1 MHGEGRKYQNK
12 TDPQDDSPDEW
23 QLSLHQTQGGVDT
36 ARGVDQG
43 TVSTLSGFKNLVMCS
58 LHISGYQNLLLLC
71 FINKFIVFLY

>member
-12 TDPQDDSPDEW
+12 TDPQDDSPNEW

-43 TVSTLSGFKNLVMCS
+43 PVSTLSGYKHLFMCP
-58 LHISGYQNLLLLC
+58 LHTGISDYQNYCYCALST
-71 FINKFIVFLY
+71 N

>member
-23 QLSLHQTQGGVDT
+23 QLSLHQTQGSVDT

-43 TVSTLSGFKNLVMCS
+43 TVSTLSGFKNLVMCP